1 VTKPL
6 KSLEQIRK
14 KARAIHRLLNRA
26 YRVPDLG
33 NLSDPI
39 EELVF
44 ISLSRQTHQANVRRT
59 WEALVRLG
67 GVDVFRLASS
77 ERLEHLL
84 KPGGFSRQK
93 ARWIKQALD
102 LIVDRFGELSLD
114 KAREM
119 SDDDLE
125 AFLCSL
131 PGIGIKSAK
140 CIMMYSMGRKVL
152 PVDTH
157 VRRLAT
163 RVGLVPDGLSERRIH
178 QALETIIGAN
188 NRHAFHVNAI
198 CHGRAI
204 CTARR
209 PRCKE
214 CLILEHC
221 DFGGRQ
227 RRLLANQRR

>member
-6 KSLEQIRK
+6 KGLGRTRK
-14 KARAIHRLLNRA
+14 KARAIHRLLNHA
-26 YRVPDLG
+26 YHVPDLG
-33 NLSDPI
+33 NLADPL

-59 WEALVRLG
+59 WEALVRQG
-67 GVDVFRLASS
+67 GVEGVRRASTAS
-77 ERLEHLL
+77 LERLL

-102 LIVDRFGELSLD
+102 LVVDRFGELSLD

-163 RVGLVPDGLSERRIH
+163 RVGLVPGGLSERRMH
-178 QALETIIGAN
+178 QALETIIRGN
-188 NRHAFHVNAI
+188 DRYAFHVNAI

-204 CTARR
+204 CIPRS

-214 CLILEHC
+214 CVVVEYC
-221 DFGGRQ
+221 DFGRKRVG
-227 RRLLANQRR
+227 LVST